1 MARSPA
7 HLGGRVDARALA
19 ATLRIGALSTQ
30 AAALIRGKNAS
41 VDSERGSI
49 ESLYPFKGDDDDN
62 DDDDDVD
69 NNEAV
74 GRILASNRRVG
85 NSVKV

>member
-1 MARSPA
+1 MYCSARSPA
-7 HLGGRVDARALA
+7 HLGGRVAARDRA

-30 AAALIRGKNAS
+30 AAALIRGRNAS
-41 VDSERGSI
+41 VDSERGSD
-49 ESLYPFKGDDDDN
+49 ESLYPFEGGD

-74 GRILASNRRVG
+74 GRIFASKRSVG